1 MLRALAGFMGNRQT
15 EWLMVGCFFGLF
27 LEMFFSPDLASSS
40 AFQYMWGGHHPYW
53 LAVVFLLTSYLRA
66 LVLILNGRSYYYGP
80 YLRAL
85 GALTGAVLW
94 SLLAISLIRIIMD
107 QSYPTQPI
115 SVPVYVCLVLA
126 ELFTVYRA
134 AGDVRGT
141 RSGGSR
147 HTH

>member
-1 MLRALAGFMGNRQT
+1 
-15 EWLMVGCFFGLF
+15 MVGCFFGLF

-40 AFQYMWGGHHPYW
+40 AFRYMWGGHHPYG

-66 LVLILNGRSYYYGP
+66 LALILNGRSYYWGP
-80 YLRAL
+80 YLRAV

-94 SLLAISLIRIIMD
+94 SMLAIALVRIVID
-107 QSYPTQPI
+107 QRYTSQPV
-115 SVPVYVCLVLA
+115 SVPVYVGLALA

-141 RSGGSR
+141 RSGGHS
-147 HTH
+147 H